1 MIDTMSVLEAV
12 RALPEQFERAVEQNP
27 RQEPGTNAE
36 VTNVVI
42 AGMGGSG
49 VGADLAHALC
59 ARHSEIPVVV
69 TKLDECP
76 AFVDERSLVIVTS
89 FSGDT
94 AEMNTLMAEA
104 VGRGANVVAVTT
116 GGRLA
121 EDASAAGVRLHVV
134 DGDAPCPRAAV
145 ASLTVPILRILEGFG
160 VLDGLPM
167 SLDEQF
173 AATAAQLR
181 ARRDELTAEDNRAM
195 RLARRIG
202 RTMPLVYGV
211 GPLGAAAAQRW
222 KSQFNENPKI
232 PAFTGIVPEITHN
245 EVCGWA
251 QHGDM
256 TRQVFTLVCLRH
268 SYEGERNAAAMDA
281 VAEIT
286 DETVAGVHE
295 IEAHGEGPLAQFF
308 DLVMVGDLVSVHM
321 ALAEGID
328 PGPVPV
334 LEELKARLGS

>member
-1 MIDTMSVLEAV
+1 MSVLDAV
-12 RALPEQFERAVEQNP
+12 RSLPEQFAHAVEQDP
-27 RQEPGTNAE
+27 LPPPPTSVE
-36 VTNVVI
+36 VSNVVI

-59 ARHSEIPVVV
+59 LRYSDVPVLV
-69 TKLDECP
+69 TKSDECP
-76 AFVDERSLVIVTS
+76 TFVDERTLVIATS

-94 AEMNTLMAEA
+94 AEVNTLMAQA
-104 VGRGANVVAVTT
+104 VERRANVVAVTT

-121 EDASAAGVRLHVV
+121 EEASAAGVVTHVV
-134 DGDAPCPRAAV
+134 DGDAPCPRTAV
-145 ASLTVPILRILEGFG
+145 ASLSVPILRTLDGFG
-160 VLDGLPM
+160 VLSDLPG
-167 SLDEQF
+167 SLDDQF
-173 AATAAQLR
+173 AATLEQLR
-181 ARRDELTAEDNRAM
+181 KRREDLSAEDNRAL

-202 RTMPLVYGV
+202 RTIPLIYGV

-222 KSQFNENPKI
+222 KTQFNENPKI
-232 PAFTGIVPEITHN
+232 PAFTGVVPEITHN

-256 TRQVFTLVCLRH
+256 TRQVFTLLCLRH

-286 DETVAGVHE
+286 DETVASVHE
-295 IEAHGEGPLAQFF
+295 IEARGEGPLAQFF
-308 DLVMVGDLVSVHM
+308 DLVMVGDFVSVHM
-321 ALAEGID
+321 ALIEGID

-334 LEELKARLGS
+334 LEELKTRLGS